1 MPAALATVSRTTSA
15 LTCWKCGQDTLKE
28 TSGATE
34 SFSSKGEKI
43 MSAARR
49 HSDCQNCG
57 AYSVDA
63 EQARF
68 NKVIDRKNRRA
79 HIRETNRRTA

>member
-1 MPAALATVSRTTSA
+1 MPAALATPSRTPST

-28 TSGATE
+28 AAGATE
-34 SFSSKGEKI
+34 SFSSKGEKM

-63 EQARF
+63 GQARH
-68 NKVIDRKNRRA
+68 NKAIDKKNRRA
-79 HIRETNRRTA
+79 HIRDTNRRTA